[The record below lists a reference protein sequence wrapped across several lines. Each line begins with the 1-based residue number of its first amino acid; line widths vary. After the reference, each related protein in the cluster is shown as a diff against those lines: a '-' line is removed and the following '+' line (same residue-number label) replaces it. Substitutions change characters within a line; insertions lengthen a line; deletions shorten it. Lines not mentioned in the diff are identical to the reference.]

1 MFGSS
6 FLKYKSIFFSI
17 ADEHPEISI
26 LVRPHPLMF
35 NNFIHTGLMTE
46 EEVKEY
52 NAGLVYALTKRGLDI
67 VGSILG
73 LVIMFIPFI
82 LICTIIVADSQ
93 GGPFY
98 SQVRLGKDEKP
109 FRLYKFRTMNIDAE
123 ADGMRWAEDNDPRV
137 TKIGKFLRKTRL
149 DELPQLINIL
159 AGQMSLVGP
168 RPERPEFY
176 DIFDTYIVGYRQRM
190 KVLPGLTGYAQV
202 MGGYELQPEEKIVYD
217 IEYIEN
223 QSLRMDLYCILKT
236 FGVVFTGN
244 GAR

>member
-1 MFGSS
+1 
-6 FLKYKSIFFSI
+6 LKSNTQNI
-17 ADEHPEISI
+17 ATKVSWDYARVSDTIY
-26 LVRPHPLMF
+26 V
-35 NNFIHTGLMTE
+35 

-73 LVIMFIPFI
+73 LVILFIPFI
-82 LICTIIVADSQ
+82 LICTIIVADSP

-123 ADGMRWAEDNDPRV
+123 ADEMKWAEDNDPRV

-202 MGGYELQPEEKIVYD
+202 MGGYDLQPEEKIVYD

>member
-1 MFGSS
+1 M
-6 FLKYKSIFFSI
+6 KSNTQNI
-17 ADEHPEISI
+17 ATKVSWDYARVSDT
-26 LVRPHPLMF
+26 VYV
-35 NNFIHTGLMTE
+35 

-73 LVIMFIPFI
+73 LVILFIPFI
-82 LICTIIVADSQ
+82 LMCTIIVADSP
-93 GGPFY
+93 GGPLY

-109 FRLYKFRTMNIDAE
+109 FRLFKFRTMNIDAE

-202 MGGYELQPEEKIVYD
+202 MGGYDLQPEEKIVYD

>member
-1 MFGSS
+1 M
-6 FLKYKSIFFSI
+6 KSNTQNI
-17 ADEHPEISI
+17 ATKVSWDYAR
-26 LVRPHPLMF
+26 VRDT
-35 NNFIHTGLMTE
+35 IYV

-73 LVIMFIPFI
+73 LVILFIPFI
-82 LICTIIVADSQ
+82 LICTIIVADSP

-202 MGGYELQPEEKIVYD
+202 MGGYDLQPEEKIVYD

>member
-1 MFGSS
+1 M
-6 FLKYKSIFFSI
+6 KSNTQNI
-17 ADEHPEISI
+17 ATKVSWDYARVSDTIY
-26 LVRPHPLMF
+26 V
-35 NNFIHTGLMTE
+35 

-202 MGGYELQPEEKIVYD
+202 MGGYDLQPEEKIVYD

>member
-1 MFGSS
+1 M
-6 FLKYKSIFFSI
+6 KSNTQNI
-17 ADEHPEISI
+17 ATKVSWDYARVSDTIY
-26 LVRPHPLMF
+26 V
-35 NNFIHTGLMTE
+35 

-52 NAGLVYALTKRGLDI
+52 KAGLVYALTKRGLDI

-202 MGGYELQPEEKIVYD
+202 MGGYDLQPEEKIVYD